1 MCSPK
6 RVTGNNFILHKA
18 LTAMVELTVTYSLF
32 TTEPGQ
38 HQLNQSA
45 KVGLN
50 CFLH

>member
-18 LTAMVELTVTYSLF
+18 LTAMSEHTDTDILF
-32 TTEPGQ
+32 TTQPGQ